1 MENFF
6 CLSRITCRNLSD
18 RRILTEFIVDNS
30 ACTVRYSCIYALF
43 PQSFPHIELC
53 MNITYLLGMNNYS
66 NRLTPEKYLEH
77 KEYFDQGLISCLE
90 SQVEQNK
97 QMKHK
102 IAVLQTLNDENRH
115 QITAL
120 TAKKK
125 DLEVQ
130 VYNLKKK
137 DEEYHTDIDRL
148 EDEIGELNR
157 KLDKTISDKDRTI
170 EELLKIIKE
179 QEEQIGNLKR
189 KEKKRKFSDTTN
201 TNNPT
206 GTYSFDNAVKDPEK
220 KKKIHNSRTKS
231 TKNRGGQPGHKN
243 TRTGLSSDCDKV
255 HSVIE
260 VKTVPSGAEAVI
272 DDNGNILYYRVQV
285 KDAEF
290 VTRTE
295 EFRFV
300 IREDG
305 IDLDPLTMKRFRIS
319 PMTYSD
325 HLKSQVL
332 YLQSKGVVSLGRLC
346 TIMNEMS
353 MGKLNIT
360 EGTVVNWMK
369 EFNEQSREYRAYV
382 LEQILKSWL
391 VHVDETGYRIN
402 GKQSWMHVM
411 CTTLFAYFV
420 MTAKRKDTEKGP
432 IGLLKEY
439 ENVLMHDHYKP
450 YYELLK
456 CMHAECNAHILR
468 ALQGGADFDEI
479 AGCLEMAELLR
490 KSLKRRDELKEAGA
504 EEMDKEEY
512 ESIRNEYL
520 EIIDRTVGGYEK
532 EHKKMPAKYIPDA
545 IKVLRRMKEYAN
557 EHLLFLKDFDVEFTN
572 NAAERQCRVIK
583 AHKKISGQ
591 CYSIDTAEYLT
602 SLLTVIQTANLQGI
616 NTLNL
621 MDEILSGCWTRP
633 VEKSTDA
640 RLLS

>member
-1 MENFF
+1 M
-6 CLSRITCRNLSD
+6 
-18 RRILTEFIVDNS
+18 DNS
-30 ACTVRYSCIYALF
+30 SDAAGYDCIYAGF
-43 PQSFPHIELC
+43 RQSFPHIALPE
-53 MNITYLLGMNNYS
+53 NIIYLLGMSYNNW
-66 NRLTPEKYLEH
+66 LTPERYLAH

-90 SQVEQNK
+90 NQTEQNK
-97 QMKHK
+97 QLKHK
-102 IAVLQTLNDENRH
+102 IAALQTLNDEDKR

-120 TAKKK
+120 NAKKK
-125 DLEVQ
+125 DLEAQ

-148 EDEIGELNR
+148 EEEIGELNR
-157 KLDKTISDKDRTI
+157 KLDKTISDKDRRI
-170 EELLKIIKE
+170 EELLKIIEE
-179 QEEQIGNLKR
+179 QNVQIGNLKR

-220 KKKIHNSRTKS
+220 KKKVHNSRTKS
-231 TKNRGGQPGHKN
+231 GKKRGGQPGHQS
-243 TRTGLSSDCDKV
+243 TRTVLSSECDIV
-255 HSVIE
+255 HGVIE
-260 VKTVPSGAEAVI
+260 VKAVPSGAEAVY
-272 DDNGNILYYRVQV
+272 DGLGNILYYRVHV
-285 KDAEF
+285 KDAEL

-300 IREDG
+300 IKADG
-305 IDLDPLTMKRFRIS
+305 LDLDSVTMRKFRIN

-332 YLQSKGVVSLGRLC
+332 YLQSKGVVSLDRLC
-346 TIMNEMS
+346 GILNELS

-369 EFNEQSREYRAYV
+369 EFTEQSEEYRAYI

-402 GKQSWMHVM
+402 GKQSWMNVM
-411 CTTLFAYFV
+411 CTSLFAYFV
-420 MTAKRKDTEKGP
+420 MTEKRKDTEKGP
-432 IGLLKEY
+432 IGKLADF
-439 ENVLMHDHYKP
+439 ENVLIHDHYKP

-490 KSLKRRDELKEAGA
+490 KALKRRDELKEAGA
-504 EEMDKEEY
+504 EEMDSDEY
-512 ESIRNEYL
+512 ESIRKEYQ
-520 EIIDRTVGGYEK
+520 EIIDRTLSQYEE
-532 EHKKMPAKYIPDA
+532 EHQNMPAKYIPDG
-545 IKVLRRMKEYAN
+545 IKVLRRMKDYEK

-572 NAAERQCRVIK
+572 NAAERQCRAVK

-591 CYSIDTAEYLT
+591 CYSIETAEYLT

-621 MDEILSGCWTRP
+621 MDEILSGYWKRP
-633 VEKSTDA
+633 VTENTDA